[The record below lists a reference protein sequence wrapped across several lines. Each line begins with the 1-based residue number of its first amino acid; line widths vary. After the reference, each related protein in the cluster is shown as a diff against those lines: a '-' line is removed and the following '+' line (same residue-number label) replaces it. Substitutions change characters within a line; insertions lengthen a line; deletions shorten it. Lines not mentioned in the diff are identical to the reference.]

1 MPFITEKER
10 YGHRK
15 PWWESIPRHHILSGS
30 GFRLVYGHKS
40 MDVRGIKYAQ
50 KRLQQWSVHAIT
62 HMHPHGKL
70 GKDVRING
78 GFWIDL
84 LLLRS
89 YSFILC
95 ELQKFDGR
103 NDKGNR
109 NKSSVSVLSKALH
122 HSQKMDAELL
132 SRNAT
137 HDSPIPLLWTDGFDL
152 LFNSGAIEYRNVYCC
167 RPR

>member
-15 PWWESIPRHHILSGS
+15 PWWKSIPRHHILSGR
-30 GFRLVYGHKS
+30 GFRLVCGHKS
-40 MDVRGIKYAQ
+40 LDVRGIKYAQ
-50 KRLQQWSVHAIT
+50 KWLQQWSVHAIT
-62 HMHPHGKL
+62 HMQPHGKL

-109 NKSSVSVLSKALH
+109 NNSSVSVLSKALH
-122 HSQKMDAELL
+122 HSKKVDEEHFSHKAARY
-132 SRNAT
+132 ST
-137 HDSPIPLLWTDGFDL
+137 IPLLWTAGFSF
-152 LFNSGAIEYRNVYCC
+152 LFNSWAA
-167 RPR
+167 